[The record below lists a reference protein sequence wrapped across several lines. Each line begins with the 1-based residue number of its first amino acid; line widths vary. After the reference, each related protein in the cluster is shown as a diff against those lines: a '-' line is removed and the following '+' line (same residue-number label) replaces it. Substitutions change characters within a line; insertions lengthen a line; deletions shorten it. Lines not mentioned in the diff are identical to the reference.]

1 MAIVLN
7 ATWTVRAGAEE
18 AVLDALR
25 GVAAESRQEPG
36 CRLYQP
42 YRDPADPR
50 VFHIFEIYDD
60 EAAVEA
66 HGASE
71 HFRTQVLERA
81 VPLLERRERAFFET
95 IDV

>member
-1 MAIVLN
+1 MAVVLR
-7 ATWTVRAGAEE
+7 ATWTARVGSEE

-25 GVAAESRQEPG
+25 NVAAPSQQEPG

-60 EAAVEA
+60 EAALEA
-66 HGASE
+66 HTASE
-71 HFRTQVLERA
+71 HFKSYVLDQA
-81 VPLLERRERAFFET
+81 VPLLEHRERAVFET

>member
-1 MAIVLN
+1 MAVVLR
-7 ATWTVRAGAEE
+7 ATWTVREGSEE

-25 GVAAESRQEPG
+25 SVAARSRQEPG

-42 YRDPADPR
+42 YRDPAEPR

-60 EAAVEA
+60 QAALDA

-71 HFRTQVLERA
+71 HFKTYVLETA
-81 VPLLERRERAFFET
+81 VPLLENRQRAVFET

>member
-1 MAIVLN
+1 MAVVLR
-7 ATWTVRAGAEE
+7 ATWTARAGSEE

-25 GVAAESRQEPG
+25 SVAVHSRQETG

-42 YRDPADPR
+42 YRDPAEPR

-60 EAAVEA
+60 EAALEA

-71 HFRTQVLERA
+71 HFKTHVLEQA
-81 VPLLERRERAFFET
+81 VPLLEHRERAIFET